1 MNTVS
6 AGRLLLLSP
15 IVPANAPALGVS
27 NTGVPVDPFVT
38 KPGRGRG
45 VRTAG
50 NVGVLAAA
58 DADVESPSPSFRPS
72 SPSPEEL
79 PFSFHDTDPD
89 PNRESFDLCPLGV
102 FPLPGP
108 DPFSLSASAPS
119 APCPGDATWNG
130 MNASTPVLGATA
142 SKRDANDG
150 DEIDE
155 TRDRLRA
162 LASSPAPFSPPG
174 PPCRAG
180 ETYVL

>member
-27 NTGVPVDPFVT
+27 NTGVPVDPLVT
-38 KPGRGRG
+38 KPGRLRG

-50 NVGVLAAA
+50 NVGVFAAA
-58 DADVESPSPSFRPS
+58 DADVESPSPS
-72 SPSPEEL
+72 SPSPEEF

-89 PNRESFDLCPLGV
+89 PNRESFDLCPPGV
-102 FPLPGP
+102 FPLPAP

-130 MNASTPVLGATA
+130 MNADSTPVLGATA

>member
-38 KPGRGRG
+38 KPGRLRG

-102 FPLPGP
+102 FPLPAP
-108 DPFSLSASAPS
+108 APFSLSASAPS

-162 LASSPAPFSPPG
+162 LASSPAPFSVG